1 MAAVIETPR
10 LIFLFSGHMIDK
22 PDRKLPRFPPECE
35 PRITAAIDATLAGLG
50 AGPADLGITQGACG
64 GDLLFAEA
72 MLKRGA
78 ALELLLPLPEEAFV
92 VRSVDFKKASSAVPD
107 RWRDR
112 FHAVRQQPSVRT
124 SVMPAE
130 RGSEES
136 DGVFERCNLWML
148 ERALSFGADKVR
160 FICVWNGD
168 GGDGPGG
175 TDHMREAVQKSGG
188 AECWID
194 TRKLCQQ
201 R

>member
-1 MAAVIETPR
+1 MATPR

-22 PDRKLPRFPPECE
+22 LGRSYPRFPPECE
-35 PRITAAIDATLAGLG
+35 PSVADAIDAKLTELG
-50 AGPADLGITQGACG
+50 ADANDLGITQGACG

-78 ALELLLPLPEEAFV
+78 ALQLHFPLTEEVFIN
-92 VRSVDFKKASSAVPD
+92 RSVDFEKASPNSPD

-112 FHAVRQQPSVRT
+112 FLAVRRHSSVAVT
-124 SVMPAE
+124 VMSNDGQA
-130 RGSEES
+130 S
-136 DGVFERCNLWML
+136 DDVFERCNLWML

-160 FICVWNGD
+160 FICVWNGE

-175 TDHMREAVQKSGG
+175 TEHMRKAVEQSGG
-188 AECWID
+188 AQYWID

-201 R
+201 